1 MEHLHDPLL
10 ITLSQADFQG
20 VSKLKFF
27 QVPLSIPMTCINAPD
42 ENRRYLLVEP
52 RHDRKLI
59 LHMTLSAFSF
69 AVFALLL
76 SPGPTNTLMGL
87 AGARNGLRCASR
99 LIPAEMLGY
108 LTTVLPLAWLG
119 SEAVEHLPG
128 LAIVLQLA
136 AAVWVMFVAVSLWRV
151 PANVRMP
158 SEVTAIRVYLT
169 TVLNPKALIFGLVL
183 LPSLGDS
190 EFTPKLGI
198 FGVMVMAVALIWGSA
213 GSLTTSGNSGS
224 RRLPVVQRIASGWLA
239 VVSITLILGVIRSQL
254 E

>member
-1 MEHLHDPLL
+1 
-10 ITLSQADFQG
+10 
-20 VSKLKFF
+20 
-27 QVPLSIPMTCINAPD
+27 
-42 ENRRYLLVEP
+42 
-52 RHDRKLI
+52 
-59 LHMTLSAFSF
+59 MTLSAFSF